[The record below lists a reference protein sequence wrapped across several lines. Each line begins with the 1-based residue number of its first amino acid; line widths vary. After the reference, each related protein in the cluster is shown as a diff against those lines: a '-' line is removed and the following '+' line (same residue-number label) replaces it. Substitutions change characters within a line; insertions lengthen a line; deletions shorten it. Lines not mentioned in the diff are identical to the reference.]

1 MKLKTLATYSQRD
14 PQWANTLLGYN
25 TDKKY
30 SIGQWGCLITSFG
43 NYIGKTP
50 LEVNQILKDNTGFVA
65 GGGDFIWAKC
75 SALGL
80 KELYRSPYYSGAVT
94 SQGITKMKELLS
106 EGRPLICHV
115 DFDPRDP
122 DDDQHWIIV
131 FGVDDN
137 EEFIAHDPWSD
148 SDISLDVYGGVRR
161 AVLEWR
167 CYDKIL
173 EKELNIPT
181 VVIGVSELD
190 EYKRRALIAEHT
202 AQKIGVG
209 LNEAIIMPELDKLI
223 AYEDIVVE
231 KDRLLTEAQEKI
243 NKLEKQV
250 DDKAGELE
258 KLTKKLTDL
267 TGEVQKATDDNKIL
281 SGELKTLKA
290 QCNQPVFSGWKKWV
304 YDLLIKQK

>member
-1 MKLKTLATYSQRD
+1 MKLKTLQSFSQRD
-14 PQWANTLLGYN
+14 SLWANILLGYN
-25 TDKKY
+25 TDKQF
-30 SIGQWGCLITSFG
+30 SIGQYGCLITSFA

-50 LEVNQILKDNTGFVA
+50 LEVNQILKDNGGFTA
-65 GGGDFIWAKC
+65 GGGNFVWGKC
-75 SALGL
+75 SVLGL
-80 KELYRSPYYSGAVT
+80 KEVYRSPYYSDPVT

-122 DDDQHWIIV
+122 DDDQHWILVYGYDDPEI
-131 FGVDDN
+131 FFAVDSWS
-137 EEFIAHDPWSD
+137 ETFIT
-148 SDISLDVYGGVRR
+148 LDVYGGVRR

-173 EKELNIPT
+173 EKELDIPT

-258 KLTKKLTDL
+258 KLTKKLSDL
-267 TGEVQKATDDNKIL
+267 TGEVQKATNDNKIL
-281 SGELKTLKA
+281 SGELKTLKV
-290 QCNQPVFSGWKKWV
+290 QCNQPVLSGWKKWL
-304 YDLLIKQK
+304 YETLLKG